1 MSLRILDDLDAAA
14 TRVETPCGEGSV
26 VWRVWNAGA
35 GDPLVLLHGGSG
47 SWRHWVRQIPRF
59 AATRCV
65 IAPDLPGLGDS
76 DPPEEPGDP
85 PSVARSVLA
94 GLPAVLGGQ
103 RADMA
108 GFSYGAIVAG
118 LVTAEAGGALRS
130 LLTAGAGAVGVPR
143 HPVVLTKI
151 RDKEGAA
158 RIAAHRAN
166 LATMMIADP
175 AAIDELAV
183 EIQERNTVLGRFRSR
198 SFANSTLLTDALAR
212 TALPVCS
219 LWGARD
225 QIAAERVGERI
236 AAVLRARPDARTG
249 RIPGAGHWVMYEAP
263 DAFDV
268 AMRDF
273 LAAAR
278 RGD

>member
-1 MSLRILDDLDAAA
+1 MEFLDRLDASA
-14 TRVETPCGEGSV
+14 TRRETPCGDGTM
-26 VWRVWNAGA
+26 VWRCWNEAAGR
-35 GDPLVLLHGGSG
+35 PLVLLHGGSG

-65 IAPDLPGLGDS
+65 IAPDLAGLGDS

-85 PSVARSVLA
+85 PTVARSVVA
-94 GLPAVLGGQ
+94 GLRQVLGGQ
-103 RADMA
+103 RADLA

-118 LVTAEAGGALRS
+118 LVAAEAGDGLRS

-158 RIAAHRAN
+158 LIAAHRAN

-175 AAIDELAV
+175 AVIDDLAV
-183 EIQERNTVLGRFRSR
+183 GIQELNTVLGRFRSR

-212 TALPVCS
+212 TTLPVCS
-219 LWGARD
+219 LWGGRD
-225 QIAAERVGERI
+225 QIAANRIGERI
-236 AAVLRARPDARTG
+236 AAVLRVRPDAVTG

-263 DAFDV
+263 DAFGA
-268 AMRDF
+268 AMDDF
-273 LAAAR
+273 LAGAAR
-278 RGD
+278 DGR